1 MKRKIDKLGRL
12 VIPKEIRKELNI
24 RKEDDID
31 IQFAD
36 NKIILTKPNDI
47 DYKAIINNAI
57 KEINNINSDD
67 NVYDKLYKVRYI
79 LETGNEDNNS
89 YK

>member
-24 RKEDDID
+24 REEDDID

-57 KEINNINSDD
+57 REINNINSDD
-67 NVYDKLYKVRYI
+67 NIYDKLYKVRYI

>member
-24 RKEDDID
+24 REEDDID

-47 DYKAIINNAI
+47 DYKVIINNAI
-57 KEINNINSDD
+57 REINNINSDD
-67 NVYDKLYKVRYI
+67 NIYDKLYKVRYI

>member
-24 RKEDDID
+24 REEDDID

-47 DYKAIINNAI
+47 DYKVIINNAI
-57 KEINNINSDD
+57 REINNIDSDD
-67 NVYDKLYKVRYI
+67 NIYDKLYKVRYI